1 MPMKTFTNDDDIAT
15 KREKIQPGPQ
25 KNTLNF
31 LKNFARVY
39 QVANTEKVKKKPFRF
54 KLKS

>member
-1 MPMKTFTNDDDIAT
+1 MKTFTNDDDIAT